1 LHLLARWEQ
10 VPTPKPRGQNGPHPS
25 SITAVPD
32 TGRSSSTPSTSAL
45 DSLVAVLAAST
56 TVMLNNMLQGSPN
69 LGSQPGPHKRPPS
82 PLPEAQ
88 DWLRLC
94 LNSFGEER
102 GLPKDTISTAI
113 TALAE
118 KSYTPHELG
127 DARLDIDRVSELT
140 RLPEG
145 TVVGLRN
152 FAGEW
157 VRRQTA
163 KRSRLE

>member
-1 LHLLARWEQ
+1 M
-10 VPTPKPRGQNGPHPS
+10 
-25 SITAVPD
+25 AVPD
-32 TGRSSSTPSTSAL
+32 TGHSSSTPSTSAL
-45 DSLVAVLAAST
+45 DSLVSVLAAST

-69 LGSQPGPHKRPPS
+69 LGSQLGPQKQLPS

-88 DWLRLC
+88 DWLHLC
-94 LNSFGEER
+94 LNSFGKER

-113 TALAE
+113 TTLTE

-127 DARLDIDRVSELT
+127 DAWLDIDHVSKLT

-145 TVVGLRN
+145 TVVGLQN

-157 VRRQTA
+157 V
-163 KRSRLE
+163 